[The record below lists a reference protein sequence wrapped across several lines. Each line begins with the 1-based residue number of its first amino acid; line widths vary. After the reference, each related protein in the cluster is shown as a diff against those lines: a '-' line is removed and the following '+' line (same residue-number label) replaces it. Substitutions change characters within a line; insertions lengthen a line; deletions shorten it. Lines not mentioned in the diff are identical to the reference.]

1 MSLRDDMKLSWEYD
15 DTHFTPPNNPLLSKR
30 LVTERVNAIK
40 NMLLFLG
47 SKSGLSDND
56 SVSSVIKGIDIL
68 IGDIEA
74 DKLAPGNL

>member
-56 SVSSVIKGIDIL
+56 SVSSAIKGIDIL